1 MGKLTRRSF
10 LATLPAVA
18 QSKPRPNILFV
29 LVDDLRFDELAC
41 TGHPFAQTP
50 SVDRLAKEG
59 ALYQNA
65 FAVTPLCSPS
75 RSSFLTG
82 LYPRANGII
91 DNTDRAVQS
100 HKLITWPRLLN
111 DAGYETAFLGKWHM
125 GNDDSKRPG
134 FDHWVSFPGQGECI
148 DPILNVNGRSART
161 KGYIT
166 DLLTEHAL
174 DFLKRPRTKPFCMY
188 LAHKAVHPNVQQLND
203 GSIAGGTLDS
213 AEAFIPAERHKTLY
227 SGVKLPRRGNYAKPP
242 IDKPALEQ
250 RLEGVAPL
258 SAETV
263 TDDATILNRMRMTKA
278 VDEGLGKMLE
288 QLERTGQL
296 DNTIVAFTS
305 DHGYFYGEHCLG
317 PERRLAYEE
326 AIRIPL
332 LIRYPAVFRAGS
344 RPENMALSV
353 DIASTMLDLAG
364 LKPPRTHGHS
374 LRNPNRRDDFL
385 IEYSSDTVFK
395 RVHKMGYRAIR
406 NSRWKYIEYSELK
419 GANELYDLRKD
430 PFELHNLIGAA
441 KLQSTLKKLHS
452 RLLELT
458 RHVSPV

>member
-91 DNTDRAVQS
+91 DNTDRAAQS

>member
-1 MGKLTRRSF
+1 MAKLTRRSF
-10 LATLPAVA
+10 LAALPAVA

-91 DNTDRAVQS
+91 DNTDRAAQS
-100 HKLITWPRLLN
+100 HKLITWPRLLH

-203 GSIAGGTLDS
+203 GSIAGGALDS

-227 SGVKLPRRGNYAKPP
+227 AGAKLPRRGNYAKPP

-250 RLEGVAPL
+250 RLDGVVSL
-258 SAETV
+258 SAKTV

-353 DIASTMLDLAG
+353 DIASTMLDLAR

-374 LRNPNRRDDFL
+374 LRNPKLRDDFL

-406 NSRWKYIEYSELK
+406 NSRWKYIEYGELK
-419 GANELYDLRKD
+419 GANELYDLRED

-441 KLQSTLKKLHS
+441 KLQSTLKKLQS